1 MLDICLIGYGAIGTS
16 LHARLLGHAA
26 LRISHV
32 VVRPERVQAVQAQL
46 AAQDAAWRRALTAAV
61 DSAENL
67 AAHPV
72 EHTAART
79 AAHSAPYPAV
89 AQAVSSVPA
98 DCPLVLEC
106 AGHSA
111 LLAHVLPALAR
122 GVECAVLSVGALSEL
137 GLPEKL
143 ANAAAA
149 GKTQVH
155 LLSGA
160 IGGIDA
166 IAAAKLAGLDSVVY
180 TGRKPPA
187 AWGLSEAQFKEKKR
201 DVSVKSSC
209 VTIILEASAR
219 QAAAQ
224 FPKNANVAAT
234 VALAGLGLDATQVR
248 LLADDGATEN
258 IHEIVATG
266 AFGSMRLE
274 MRGKPLADNPKT
286 SALTVLSALRFLHN
300 RVASITV

>member
-1 MLDICLIGYGAIGTS
+1 MLDICLIGYGAIGQS
-16 LHARLLGHAA
+16 LHTRLLGHAH

-32 VVRPERVQAVQAQL
+32 VVRPERVEAVQAQL
-46 AAQDAAWRRALTAAV
+46 VAQDAAWRI
-61 DSAENL
+61 
-67 AAHPV
+67 AHPS
-72 EHTAART
+72 
-79 AAHSAPYPAV
+79 AAHSAA
-89 AQAVSSVPA
+89 AQAVSSVPESCRLA
-98 DCPLVLEC
+98 LES

-111 LLAHVLPALAR
+111 LLEHVLPALAR
-122 GVECAVLSVGALSEL
+122 GVECAVLSVGALSQL

-143 ANAAAA
+143 ADAASA

-187 AWGLSEAQFKEKKR
+187 AWGLSEAQFKEKQR
-201 DVSVKSSC
+201 DVSVESSC
-209 VTIILEASAR
+209 VTIILEATAR
-219 QAAAQ
+219 QAAAL

-234 VALAGLGLDATQVR
+234 VALAGLGLDATGVR
-248 LLADDGATEN
+248 LLADDGVTEN
-258 IHEIVATG
+258 IHEIVASG

-286 SALTVLSALRFLHN
+286 STLTVLSALRFLHN